1 MKLEQGMT
9 YDQDPETGVLTPT
22 GYDIKSNLD
31 TPEVK
36 SEFSYLYKYGMNLI
50 AKGVVD
56 IDTVKSIVKERLIE
70 RTGLSPEE
78 FDEWMG
84 F

>member
-1 MKLEQGMT
+1 MT
-9 YDQDPETGVLTPT
+9 YDQDPETGALTYT
-22 GYDIKSNLD
+22 DYDIKANLE

-36 SEFSYLYKYGMNLI
+36 SEFAYLYKYGMSLI

-56 IDTVKSIVKERLIE
+56 IDTVKSIVKKGLIE

-78 FDEWMG
+78 FDEWLG
-84 F
+84 Y